1 MSNSYSNM
9 GFEHSTDIASRL
21 RSEAGSSYTSLAQ
34 ASKELYFDEVFERQ
48 LEVDYQYSL
57 ERGDWN
63 DSSWNRTPKPQP
75 RIEDLF

>member
-34 ASKELYFDEVFERQ
+34 ASKELYFDEVLERQ
-48 LEVDYQYSL
+48 LEVDYMHESTC
-57 ERGDWN
+57 GAWDAA
-63 DSSWNRTPKPQP
+63 SWNRTPNPQP